1 MSIYAVGFICFV
13 IGFFVG
19 FIVAA
24 IMAAA
29 KDESDRILLQEAVR
43 RHTEWQESGESA
55 VEMHWRAYEEGRW
68 ACRECK
74 GPNPYP
80 VGSVP
85 FKSWNK
91 GWLDQM
97 EGVKPE

>member
-1 MSIYAVGFICFV
+1 MNCLETIFIITIITALMTFIGVAVAI
-13 IGFFVG
+13 
-19 FIVAA
+19 AA
-24 IMAAA
+24 
-29 KDESDRILLQEAVR
+29 DRQSR
-43 RHTEWQESGESA
+43 RVMDGRELEKT
-55 VEMHWRAYEEGRW
+55 HWTAYEQGRY

-91 GWLDQM
+91 GWLDQL